1 MKYLLDTNICIY
13 VIKKKPLRLLHKLTR
28 MNISDVG
35 ISSITLSELEYGVE
49 KSQFPEKNRIAL
61 LEFLSPIEIYDY
73 DDLAAQR
80 YGKIRAELER
90 KGTIIGSLDMLIAAH
105 AVSLSLILVT
115 NNESEFKR
123 VPELKTE
130 NWAKQ

>member
-1 MKYLLDTNICIY
+1 MKYLFDTDICIY
-13 VIKKKPLRLLHKLTR
+13 IIKKKPTRLLHKLTQ

-49 KSQFPEKNRIAL
+49 KSKSPQKNRIAL

-73 DDLAAQR
+73 DDLAAQK
-80 YGKIRAELER
+80 YGIIRAELEK

-105 AVSLSLILVT
+105 AISLNLILIT
-115 NNESEFKR
+115 NNENEFKR
-123 VPELKTE
+123 VPGLKTE
-130 NWAKQ
+130 NWSK

>member
-1 MKYLLDTNICIY
+1 MKYLFDTNICIY
-13 VIKKKPLRLLHKLTR
+13 VIKKKPPRVLHKLTQ

-61 LEFLSPIEIYDY
+61 LEFLSPIEICNYDT
-73 DDLAAQR
+73 LSAKR
-80 YGKIRAELER
+80 YGIIRAELER

-115 NNESEFKR
+115 NNESEFKK

-130 NWAKQ
+130 N

>member
-1 MKYLLDTNICIY
+1 MKYLFDTDICIY
-13 VIKKKPLRLLHKLTR
+13 IIKKKPTRLLHKLTQ

-49 KSQFPEKNRIAL
+49 KSKSPQKNRIAL

-73 DDLAAQR
+73 DDLAAQK
-80 YGKIRAELER
+80 YGIIRAELEK

-105 AVSLSLILVT
+105 AISLNLILIT
-115 NNESEFKR
+115 NNENEFKR
-123 VPELKTE
+123 VPGLKTE
-130 NWAKQ
+130 NGSK